1 VTLDRTDLCAVYQ
14 LVNASNDVRIESLGF
29 VDRFWDKGVA
39 TAALKKQCKGLQAS
53 LQVKKNEFVEMF
65 DKELRC
71 VGSSRA
77 AILVLSIRKCKI
89 GSKVL
94 S

>member
-1 VTLDRTDLCAVYQ
+1 MTLDRTDLCAVYQ
-14 LVNASNDVRIESLGF
+14 LVNASNEVRIESLGF

-71 VGSSRA
+71 VGSRA